1 MLVVGCNQPLV
12 LWCLLREGAGG
23 KTRQVS
29 FFQLG
34 GVCFG
39 KSFCQAV
46 RNQRLEVR
54 FWNTCS
60 LWWRLSCF
68 FCCRILNWRS
78 LKAVAASNILNQMVR
93 KLVSEESFSLGMVTM
108 PFCDVLCVFLI
119 AGSGDFVAKSL
130 LQVLGEV
137 LELLCKSN
145 LTIEQALYQPLI
157 CEVGFSAFQHHCACQ
172 EWAPWSETRWSMKW
186 PKQLHKKERGPWI
199 YSLLAKIMKLHM
211 EKHPIHKI
219 HISFTLIF
227 WGLDLGT
234 PGRFRRSQPRTTS
247 TNFWSVV
254 SLVPLLPKLA

>member
-1 MLVVGCNQPLV
+1 MVGCNQPLV
-12 LWCLLREGAGG
+12 FWCLLREGAGG

-78 LKAVAASNILNQMVR
+78 LKAVAASNSLNQMVR

-119 AGSGDFVAKSL
+119 AGSGDFVAKNL

-145 LTIEQALYQPLI
+145 LTIEQALYQALI

-199 YSLLAKIMKLHM
+199 YSLRRQRLWNFIWK
-211 EKHPIHKI
+211 KHPI

-227 WGLDLGT
+227 WGLEPLAGLE
-234 PGRFRRSQPRTTS
+234 GASLEQRLRTFGLS
-247 TNFWSVV
+247 
-254 SLVPLLPKLA
+254 

>member
-1 MLVVGCNQPLV
+1 M
-12 LWCLLREGAGG
+12 
-23 KTRQVS
+23 S

-78 LKAVAASNILNQMVR
+78 LKAVAASNSLNQMVR

-119 AGSGDFVAKSL
+119 AGSGDFVAKNL

-186 PKQLHKKERGPWI
+186 PKQLHKKAPRGPWI
-199 YSLLAKIMKLHM
+199 YSLQTQRLWNFIWKNIPFIYHLLADFL
-211 EKHPIHKI
+211 
-219 HISFTLIF
+219 
-227 WGLDLGT
+227 GLGT